1 MQDMQS
7 KQPMRLTIGSDV
19 LAPNPG
25 MRILA
30 TAVRGIDNRTENPEI
45 EALLAESWRAMGELA
60 ARYGSAQQHPLVAP
74 WRDALRAMGVNG
86 KKFPCAIESMVRR
99 AFKSP
104 EPVRLNPLT
113 DFLHA
118 MSLRHTVPLGAFD
131 AADTGGGQID
141 LRRTDDKD
149 TFQALDSDETV
160 AVEPGEVAYAW
171 QEHVLTRH
179 FVWRQA
185 ARALIKPETTDAV
198 IVVELLPQL
207 DEPATEAFAADLAEG
222 LAKHFGGA
230 APLRI
235 LGTDDTTA
243 ELDG

>member
-1 MQDMQS
+1 
-7 KQPMRLTIGSDV
+7 MRLTIGSDI

-30 TAVRGIDNRTENPEI
+30 TAVRGIDNRTANPEI
-45 EALLAESWRAMGELA
+45 DALLAESWRAMGELA
-60 ARYGSAQQHPLVAP
+60 ATYGSAQQHPLVAP
-74 WRDALRAMGVNG
+74 WRDALRAMGGNG

-118 MSLRHTVPLGAFD
+118 MSLRHVVPLGAFD
-131 AADTGGGQID
+131 SAETGDGQID
-141 LRRTDDKD
+141 LRRTRDGD
-149 TFQALDSDETV
+149 TFRALDADEAV
-160 AVEPGEVAYAW
+160 PVEPGEVAYAW

-185 ARALIKPETTDAV
+185 ARALIEPRTTDAV

-207 DEPATEAFAADLAEG
+207 DEAATEAFAGDLAEG
-222 LAKHFGGA
+222 LAKHFGDA
-230 APLRI
+230 ATPRI
-235 LGTDDTTA
+235 LGADDTTV
-243 ELDG
+243 ELGR